1 VKKNNRFNVQLAF
14 GEKVRALR
22 KERNISQE
30 ALANLA
36 ELDRSYIGGV
46 ERGERNISIANIM
59 NIAVALDVNI
69 RDLFD
74 YD

>member
-1 VKKNNRFNVQLAF
+1 MKKNNRFNVQLAF